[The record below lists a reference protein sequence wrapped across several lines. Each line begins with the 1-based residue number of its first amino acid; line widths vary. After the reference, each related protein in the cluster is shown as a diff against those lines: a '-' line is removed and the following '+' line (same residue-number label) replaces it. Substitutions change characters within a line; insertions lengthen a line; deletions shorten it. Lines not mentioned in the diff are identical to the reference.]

1 MRFDFDAYSG
11 AVISIKRALNEIVK
25 KTGFQLE
32 PLSQALLA
40 SAIRRGDKR
49 EAGLWKN
56 ANSQRELG
64 KWIYNQAGRK
74 FDGADEGKIIKFA
87 KELPICVRRG
97 LIEIAKQLPAPPGGK
112 ARALDLIDG
121 FIARHDV
128 RSLRERGLSKEKAYA
143 KVAKRMKVSS
153 HTIRRECEPR
163 ERERSKER
171 TPDEWDVAESIQ
183 L

>member
-1 MRFDFDAYSG
+1 MRVDFDAYAG
-11 AVISIKRALNEIVK
+11 AVMSIERALHETVK

-32 PLSQALLA
+32 PLSQALRA

-56 ANSQRELG
+56 ANSQRDLG

-74 FDGADEGKIIKFA
+74 FDGADEGKMIKFA
-87 KELPICVRRG
+87 NEIPIRVRRG
-97 LIEIAKQLPAPPGGK
+97 LIEIAKQLPAPPGGR

-121 FIARHDV
+121 FMARYDV
-128 RSLRERGLSKEKAYA
+128 RLLRKKGMSKEKAYA
-143 KVAKRMKVSS
+143 KIAKTMKVSS
-153 HTIRRECEPR
+153 HTIRRECEPT
-163 ERERSKER
+163 ERERSKKK
-171 TPDEWDVAESIQ
+171 TADEWDVGENTE